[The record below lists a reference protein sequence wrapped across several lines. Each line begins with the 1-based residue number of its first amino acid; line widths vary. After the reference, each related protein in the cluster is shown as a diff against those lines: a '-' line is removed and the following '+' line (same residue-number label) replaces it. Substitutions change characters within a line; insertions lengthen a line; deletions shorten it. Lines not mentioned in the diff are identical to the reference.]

1 MSMNYTKLKKVQENA
16 LARGEHLGTL
26 CWWAL
31 NGATISHET
40 LVDKARIASLDERYL
55 PKAIKPV
62 AAFRRAWRH
71 AARCCPRG
79 MMLREIGETPE
90 RIVVGLVREDADVE
104 RAQLDYDVVGRITFE
119 KATDVLT
126 VHAPNEV
133 TSEVQRL
140 YAHHHDH
147 GSEDIRG
154 MLTGL
159 MREAGVSI
167 REAGGVYFVPPS
179 FASTLAA
186 MVQVVEG
193 IGHNRVFTLP
203 IADVG
208 DAKATLAD
216 VARQTLD
223 DEIRALEAEL
233 EAFAESGAD
242 TRDSTL
248 ARRLQRFD
256 ELRARVALF
265 SGCLSFKA
273 EALVAKI
280 GGLQEDL
287 RDKLNGRVLEK
298 AVAAADKKMIPAVD
312 DVVGF

>member
-1 MSMNYTKLKKVQENA
+1 MNYAKLKKVQESA
-16 LARGEHLGTL
+16 VAKGEHLGTL

-31 NGATISHET
+31 NGATIPHDD
-40 LVDKARIASLDERYL
+40 LVAKAKVVGLDERHL

-71 AARCCPRG
+71 AARGCPSG

-90 RIVVGLVREDADVE
+90 RIVVGLVREHADVDL
-104 RAQLDYDVVGRITFE
+104 AQLDYDVVGRITFE
-119 KATDVLT
+119 KGTEVLAIQAQHDVGG
-126 VHAPNEV
+126 
-133 TSEVQRL
+133 EVQRL
-140 YAHHHDH
+140 YAHHHEH

-167 REAGGVYFVPPS
+167 RDAGGVYFVPPS
-179 FASTLAA
+179 FASTLSA

-203 IADVG
+203 IADVA
-208 DAKATLAD
+208 DAKVTLAD

-223 DEIRALEAEL
+223 DEIRTLEAEL

-248 ARRLQRFD
+248 ARRLAKFD
-256 ELRARVALF
+256 ELRGRVALF

-273 EALVAKI
+273 DALVEKI
-280 GGLQEDL
+280 GGLQDDL
-287 RDKLNGRVLEK
+287 RDRLNGRALEK
-298 AVAAADKKMIPAVD
+298 AVAVAAPDAVAVD
-312 DVVGF
+312 DVIGF